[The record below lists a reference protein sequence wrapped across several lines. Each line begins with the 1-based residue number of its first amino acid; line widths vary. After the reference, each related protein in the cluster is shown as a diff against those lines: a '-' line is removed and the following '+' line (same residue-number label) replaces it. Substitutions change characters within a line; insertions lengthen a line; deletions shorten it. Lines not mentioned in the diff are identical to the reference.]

1 MAEVVGRVSRT
12 FVPLHL
18 NRRTSPNKAK
28 RIPCIGY
35 QCWFSWR
42 TWPRVPA
49 LPCVGNTSL
58 RRYKQRVVC
67 LLPHGTRRYCIGQF
81 PVGAAWAS
89 PDIRAIVQG
98 AAHVDLGFQ
107 CHFPR
112 RDDAALP
119 QYSPGVVTGLFLLLP
134 ASGYMYLES
143 VQREL
148 LTKTQIAMAIGI
160 AAVVQI
166 AVVASLY
173 LRMDIDWRMR
183 RLNRPEAL

>member
-1 MAEVVGRVSRT
+1 MYWLPMLVFMAHMAEGCPRFHAWATRHFGATSNAWYVYSHMGLVAIALANFQWAQHG
-12 FVPLHL
+12 PP
-18 NRRTSPNKAK
+18 RTSGPLFGAPLMWTLAFNA
-28 RIPCIGY
+28 I
-35 QCWFSWR
+35 FH
-42 TWPRVPA
+42 
-49 LPCVGNTSL
+49 
-58 RRYKQRVVC
+58 VVTT
-67 LLPHGTRRYCIGQF
+67 LLFRE
-81 PVGAAWAS
+81 
-89 PDIRAIVQG
+89 
-98 AAHVDLGFQ
+98 
-107 CHFPR
+107 
-112 RDDAALP
+112 
-119 QYSPGVVTGLFLLLP
+119 YSPGVVTGLFLLLP